1 MKRSELRELI
11 REVIVEA
18 AYRGKKL
25 KDLSKDELKRL
36 LIYHKQ
42 NETSTRVGTNKRTIK
57 NWHHVQ
63 MIKDI
68 EALLG
73 IPADKRTFPP
83 KPPKSS
89 GSGAASPS
97 GTTSTRKSPESAE
110 DVIRRT
116 VASPE
121 YLKKLMK
128 KYPKL

>member
-1 MKRSELRELI
+1 MKRTELRELI

-42 NETSTRVGTNKRTIK
+42 NQTSTRVGTNKRTIK

-63 MIKDI
+63 MIKNI

-83 KPPKSS
+83 KAA
-89 GSGAASPS
+89 GATPAGAVSA
-97 GTTSTRKSPESAE
+97 RKPPESAE